1 MEHRVTYMVAEL
13 GFDSDN
19 GERVLDAFLAIAPEV
34 GPVVSQ
40 NVVYGTLDVTFA
52 LDADGPEEVI
62 GDGLAIFRLAMAEA
76 GFSDYALLMFLGSI
90 VEPEPDDVPA
100 PGRARTP

>member
-1 MEHRVTYMVAEL
+1 MKERTMEHRVTYMVAEL

-40 NVVYGTLDVTFA
+40 NVVHLVTRSSDSA
-52 LDADGPEEVI
+52 RPPPSPRTAPPGGGP
-62 GDGLAIFRLAMAEA
+62 
-76 GFSDYALLMFLGSI
+76 
-90 VEPEPDDVPA
+90 
-100 PGRARTP
+100 